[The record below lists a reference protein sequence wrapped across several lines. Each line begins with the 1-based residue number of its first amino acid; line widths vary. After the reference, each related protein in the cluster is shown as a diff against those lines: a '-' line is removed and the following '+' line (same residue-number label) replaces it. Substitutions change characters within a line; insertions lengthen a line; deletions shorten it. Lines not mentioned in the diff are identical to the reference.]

1 MYIIYVYNLE
11 GENTKVL
18 IVFLFLGSKITAESD
33 CSHEIRRGLILDK
46 REMANINSVLKS
58 RNITLLTKV
67 CMVKAKSQ
75 WSGMVVRAGPEGR
88 QSMEDLMPS
97 NCDAWEDSWEPLGQ
111 QVDQTSQS
119 SGRSTLNIH
128 WKDWGWSWSSSI
140 LATWCKQMTHWKSPW
155 CWERLRAEGEESV
168 RAWDDWMAS
177 PLQWTWTF
185 ANSRRWW
192 GTGKPGMLQSMG
204 LQRVRIIGQL
214 NNNNNKSYI

>member
-97 NCDAWEDSWEPLGQ
+97 NCDA
-111 QVDQTSQS
+111 
-119 SGRSTLNIH
+119 
-128 WKDWGWSWSSSI
+128 
-140 LATWCKQMTHWKSPW
+140 
-155 CWERLRAEGEESV
+155 
-168 RAWDDWMAS
+168 
-177 PLQWTWTF
+177 
-185 ANSRRWW
+185 
-192 GTGKPGMLQSMG
+192 
-204 LQRVRIIGQL
+204 
-214 NNNNNKSYI
+214 